1 MAELATSGFP
11 ASATASC
18 WFQRTNINA
27 VVTVLRTRTCCQPS
41 AKARLCACLECL
53 KALVL
58 AIASRLGRLLGAAT
72 ARLRRV
78 AHGGRHMQNRRP
90 GEQPQ
95 RHQYQLAP
103 VARGPGHT
111 SRPGRQST
119 RTPAAAGRSRVAARG
134 TARGSPPQ
142 PSMGGTRDFSDPRSV
157 PLLQLPKAF
166 DDGRN
171 PSPYS
176 KRKQQNVMFP
186 WDKKKAD
193 HAGHA
198 GAGHVEAHR

>member
-95 RHQYQLAP
+95 RHQSQLAP
-103 VARGPGHT
+103 VARGPGRTAPVDQDASRRRLLAPFTRGPGTNSQGQPLSQAWAAPET
-111 SRPGRQST
+111 SPTHGACPSYNYRKRST
-119 RTPAAAGRSRVAARG
+119 
-134 TARGSPPQ
+134 TA
-142 PSMGGTRDFSDPRSV
+142 GTRAPTANGS
-157 PLLQLPKAF
+157 
-166 DDGRN
+166 
-171 PSPYS
+171 S
-176 KRKQQNVMFP
+176 KT
-186 WDKKKAD
+186 
-193 HAGHA
+193 
-198 GAGHVEAHR
+198 